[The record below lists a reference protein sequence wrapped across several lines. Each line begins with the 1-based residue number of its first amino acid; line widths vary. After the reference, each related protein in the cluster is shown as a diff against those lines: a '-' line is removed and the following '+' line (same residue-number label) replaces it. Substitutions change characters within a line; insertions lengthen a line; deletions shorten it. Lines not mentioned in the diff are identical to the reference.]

1 MRAAR
6 PAMSGALLS
15 CTFFP
20 IFRTFLRRSAALTT
34 QLSSSQKIRTH
45 LRRSAAL
52 TTQLSSSQKI
62 RTQLRRS
69 AALRRSSAAL
79 RRSERISDDQQHS
92 DSQGALLRGGDFRL
106 SHLWDFRKYDRFPL
120 TVVKLSPTLD
130 KGGQGLTMGLPC
142 SPYLPRSV
150 LSARR

>member
-6 PAMSGALLS
+6 PAMAGALLS
-15 CTFFP
+15 STFFP
-20 IFRTFLRRSAALTT
+20 IF
-34 QLSSSQKIRTH
+34 SSF
-45 LRRSAAL
+45 
-52 TTQLSSSQKI
+52 
-62 RTQLRRS
+62 LRRS

-79 RRSERISDDQQHS
+79 RRSERSSDDQQHS

-130 KGGQGLTMGLPC
+130 KGGQGLPLGSALLP
-142 SPYLPRSV
+142 
-150 LSARR
+150 LSAAKRSFGSAVGRAIKKEILRSKILRF